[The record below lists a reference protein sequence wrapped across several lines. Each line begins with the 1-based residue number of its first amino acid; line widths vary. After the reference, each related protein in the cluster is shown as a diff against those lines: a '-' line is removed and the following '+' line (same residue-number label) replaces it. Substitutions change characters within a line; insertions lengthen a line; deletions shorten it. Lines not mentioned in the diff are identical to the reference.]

1 MASIYW
7 NNRKITLPGAY
18 SRIISGE
25 SQPPRVSDFG
35 TVLIIDT
42 GVFGAGFGGGSGIDG
57 QNFQGQESIYSFS
70 TISEFRDF
78 VKGGAWWRMAEKLF
92 SPDPSNSQANGV
104 SQLMYVRAAKTTSA
118 TITLTTTA
126 GGTFAVD
133 TLDEG
138 LYPNGKM
145 QDGNLIT
152 GYGANCIPG
161 VEDPTKYIV
170 QFWRGT
176 YTGNAEDGYPWG
188 DTVASAANPT
198 LVLQSP
204 EVSTINE
211 LIDWAQNG
219 SDFGEV
225 FTLNSASKPQGDG
238 TIQEEDVEKWNV
250 STYILAAGGTET
262 FNADYFNDVLEQIK
276 PLDYSFCII
285 DQFGT
290 NANSSLVKSY
300 MAHNSTEAKFT
311 HFLFVGGY
319 DSKADFDK
327 SCKLAQ
333 GFNSDTVCL
342 VHGAAGMQSA
352 FGNRLRWYGVMY
364 NLCAIVGRTAGKAP
378 YIPVTNKSI
387 GIDKLMHSP
396 SDAEAEKAIKYGVLV
411 TRWNTYVNKYV
422 VLQGI
427 NTLQDND
434 VLFNTSG
441 QSYSIQFMRIV
452 AQINKELVINSE
464 LDLLANENGVNA
476 NTLSEGAI
484 KNWTIAYL
492 QARVATTQQDN
503 LILGF
508 QDVAAT
514 RQGEAWF
521 VTYKIRVNNEINKL
535 FFTGYLIS

>member
-1 MASIYW
+1 
-7 NNRKITLPGAY
+7 
-18 SRIISGE
+18 
-25 SQPPRVSDFG
+25 
-35 TVLIIDT
+35 
-42 GVFGAGFGGGSGIDG
+42 
-57 QNFQGQESIYSFS
+57 
-70 TISEFRDF
+70 
-78 VKGGAWWRMAEKLF
+78 
-92 SPDPSNSQANGV
+92 
-104 SQLMYVRAAKTTSA
+104 
-118 TITLTTTA
+118 
-126 GGTFAVD
+126 
-133 TLDEG
+133 
-138 LYPNGKM
+138 
-145 QDGNLIT
+145 
-152 GYGANCIPG
+152 
-161 VEDPTKYIV
+161 
-170 QFWRGT
+170 
-176 YTGNAEDGYPWG
+176 
-188 DTVASAANPT
+188 
-198 LVLQSP
+198 
-204 EVSTINE
+204 
-211 LIDWAQNG
+211 
-219 SDFGEV
+219 
-225 FTLNSASKPQGDG
+225 
-238 TIQEEDVEKWNV
+238 
-250 STYILAAGGTET
+250 
-262 FNADYFNDVLEQIK
+262 
-276 PLDYSFCII
+276 
-285 DQFGT
+285 
-290 NANSSLVKSY
+290 
-300 MAHNSTEAKFT
+300 
-311 HFLFVGGY
+311 
-319 DSKADFDK
+319 
-327 SCKLAQ
+327 
-333 GFNSDTVCL
+333 
-342 VHGAAGMQSA
+342 MQSA